1 MTDSETLNMQ
11 TTENTSWSK
20 VLERGETEGCEKLPR
35 KKELLI
41 LREKTQR
48 KRRWMEM
55 NFKALIRN
63 VKTVNVI
70 WSPQNCRSLV
80 HPLKIWEGV
89 DLEL

>member
-1 MTDSETLNMQ
+1 MQ
-11 TTENTSWSK
+11 TTEKTSWNK
-20 VLERGETEGCEKLPR
+20 VLERGETECCEKLLR

-48 KRRWMEM
+48 KRRWMEI
-55 NFKALIRN
+55 NFKALITN
-63 VKTVNVI
+63 VKTVNVV
-70 WSPQNCRSLV
+70 WSPQNRRSLV